1 MGKKKICE
9 RGHFLNLEVIKI
21 SHFPMYKRKIS
32 FLRKS
37 YKLVEKCKDWK
48 RQMAKIINTH

>member
-21 SHFPMYKRKIS
+21 SHFPMYERKIS